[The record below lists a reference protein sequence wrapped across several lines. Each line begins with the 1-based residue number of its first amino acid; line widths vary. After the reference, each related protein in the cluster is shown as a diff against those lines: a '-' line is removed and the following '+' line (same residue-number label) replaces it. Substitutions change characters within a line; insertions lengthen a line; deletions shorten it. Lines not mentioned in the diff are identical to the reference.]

1 MKGILGLS
9 ASAIGVLAGLTI
21 GIAASAIGGSL
32 EGLLGITIVSWE
44 MAGLIVTMLAAL
56 GGGVMGGIGR
66 MLASPLFG
74 AVTGGLVLSGAFA
87 GVALTNGCPHGV
99 AVWTIVVGLLTGVA
113 AGSCGGWIGQRGRA
127 VRTGSQTKNV
137 S

>member
-9 ASAIGVLAGLTI
+9 ASAIGVVAGLAI
-21 GIAASAIGGSL
+21 GIAASAVGGSL
-32 EGLLGITIVSWE
+32 EGPLGITIVSWE
-44 MAGLIVTMLAAL
+44 MAGLIVTMLATL

-66 MLASPLFG
+66 MLASPVFG

-99 AVWTIVVGLLTGVA
+99 AVWTILVGLLTGVSS
-113 AGSCGGWIGQRGRA
+113 GCCGGWIGQRGRVA
-127 VRTGSQTKNV
+127 RNGSQTK
-137 S
+137 SAS